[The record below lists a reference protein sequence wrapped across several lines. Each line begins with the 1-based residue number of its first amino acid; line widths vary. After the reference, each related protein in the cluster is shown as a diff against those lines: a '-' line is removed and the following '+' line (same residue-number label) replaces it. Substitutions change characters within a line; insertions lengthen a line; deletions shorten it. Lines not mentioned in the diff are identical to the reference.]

1 MISINGVEMIDVR
14 EAAELMHRTPE
25 TIRRWAWTQRVDA
38 VKHGNKLL
46 FRRDDL
52 LRLGRSEEAPATRS
66 LAEWA
71 ELVRAGQSRA
81 VAGGSSRDLVLE
93 DRRGREESAAGAG
106 R

>member
-1 MISINGVEMIDVR
+1 MVDVR

-25 TIRRWAWTQRVDA
+25 TIRRWAWTQRLDA

-52 LRLGRSEEAPATRS
+52 LRLGRSEQAPATRS

-71 ELVRAGQSRA
+71 KLVRAGQTRA
-81 VAGGSSRDLVLE
+81 VPGGSSRDLVLE
-93 DRRGREESAAGAG
+93 DRSGRDESAAGAG